1 MEERFMLT
9 TFDNP
14 YNPFVNFSEWYMFD
28 CASGHNTCARL
39 ARLTKDDN
47 EMTQKEIEEDR
58 NRAIDSILK
67 YDFIGEYFKGTKQQ
81 IEKWL
86 QVSKNIKKVI
96 GNEETADEKEN
107 MQTATAKNA

>member
-14 YNPFVNFSEWYMFD
+14 YNPFVDFAEWYLFD
-28 CASGHNTCARL
+28 CANGHNTCARL
-39 ARLTKDDN
+39 ARITNDDN

-67 YDFIGEYFKGTKQQ
+67 YDFLGEYFKGTKEQ
-81 IEKWL
+81 INKWL
-86 QVSKNIKKVI
+86 EIRKNIKNV
-96 GNEETADEKEN
+96 GFNADE
-107 MQTATAKNA
+107 QTATVENA